1 MGELNLNRRQRV
13 LIESGRDLLLIS
25 NLTQDI
31 PAHRSH
37 RTFED
42 RLFDWQV
49 VISCLA
55 TL

>member
-13 LIESGRDLLLIS
+13 LIERGRDLLLR
-25 NLTQDI
+25 NLNQDI